1 MRLLPRRSPMAG
13 GRAAALTLAAIVGLV
28 GGPVPVVPES
38 KTPVYLGISAIVV
51 VVVVAVALGIRR
63 ARRRAP

>member
-51 VVVVAVALGIRR
+51 VVVAVALGIRR

>member
-1 MRLLPRRSPMAG
+1 MAG

-51 VVVVAVALGIRR
+51 VVVAVALGIRR

>member
-1 MRLLPRRSPMAG
+1 
-13 GRAAALTLAAIVGLV
+13 
-28 GGPVPVVPES
+28 VPES

-51 VVVVAVALGIRR
+51 VVVAVALGIRR